1 MPTTIPFDP
10 ALVLGNIVD
19 PKKITALEAIA
30 TAQEPID
37 SSQQKLNDL
46 ILSRRSMDMT
56 LQEMVNLGVDA
67 EHLDKLTEEIKT
79 LTDTMANAAV
89 ELGEAVVK
97 AEGDIQK
104 ARAEAGQI
112 KINDAIESPI
122 DYNKS
127 ALKQLPLSSDT
138 MTLNVQFFRK
148 ETEDDRSSAYA
159 NSIAT
164 YVSAQCS
171 GFLSPSVSPTLAAS
185 AKKAVESQSTRHGT
199 QGTLVI
205 TANCTHRQAEVW
217 APFILDAE
225 KGVRAW
231 NATYPSDQINV
242 TDAASVKDAIEGKP
256 GDPMYLLSGATYGS
270 SFIGLVHISLTED
283 SASSQS
289 SSALSAAMS
298 TTVSEHLCLEN
309 FSGKFGL
316 DGSTSDNLKRLLSS
330 SELESH
336 CSLITAGIIPNITSD
351 TVATTVQTLKPDPT
365 EIMGQLAA
373 IQGSSDTDVKS
384 LSASAA
390 KAKAGEQFMELNNA
404 YIANSVSAL
413 GKIDTANNKVI
424 DTNSLMIAMEDYVT
438 QARAG
443 TAGVPINFF
452 LKPVTKNQLAEAY
465 LYKFYGNEF
474 EGASSGDDDPT
485 K

>member
-171 GFLSPSVSPTLAAS
+171 GFLSPSVSTTLAAS

-217 APFILDAE
+217 APLFSTPR
-225 KGVRAW
+225 RA
-231 NATYPSDQINV
+231 
-242 TDAASVKDAIEGKP
+242 
-256 GDPMYLLSGATYGS
+256 SGLGTRP
-270 SFIGLVHISLTED
+270 TP
-283 SASSQS
+283 Q
-289 SSALSAAMS
+289 
-298 TTVSEHLCLEN
+298 TR
-309 FSGKFGL
+309 
-316 DGSTSDNLKRLLSS
+316 STSPMPR
-330 SELESH
+330 
-336 CSLITAGIIPNITSD
+336 
-351 TVATTVQTLKPDPT
+351 
-365 EIMGQLAA
+365 
-373 IQGSSDTDVKS
+373 
-384 LSASAA
+384 
-390 KAKAGEQFMELNNA
+390 
-404 YIANSVSAL
+404 
-413 GKIDTANNKVI
+413 
-424 DTNSLMIAMEDYVT
+424 
-438 QARAG
+438 R
-443 TAGVPINFF
+443 
-452 LKPVTKNQLAEAY
+452 
-465 LYKFYGNEF
+465 
-474 EGASSGDDDPT
+474 
-485 K
+485 

>member
-171 GFLSPSVSPTLAAS
+171 GFLSPRCPRPSPPAPRKRSSRRAPGTGRRAHWSLPRTARTARPRS
-185 AKKAVESQSTRHGT
+185 GLLYSRRREGRPGLERDLPLRPDQRHRCR
-199 QGTLVI
+199 V
-205 TANCTHRQAEVW
+205 
-217 APFILDAE
+217 
-225 KGVRAW
+225 
-231 NATYPSDQINV
+231 
-242 TDAASVKDAIEGKP
+242 
-256 GDPMYLLSGATYGS
+256 
-270 SFIGLVHISLTED
+270 
-283 SASSQS
+283 
-289 SSALSAAMS
+289 
-298 TTVSEHLCLEN
+298 
-309 FSGKFGL
+309 
-316 DGSTSDNLKRLLSS
+316 
-330 SELESH
+330 
-336 CSLITAGIIPNITSD
+336 
-351 TVATTVQTLKPDPT
+351 
-365 EIMGQLAA
+365 
-373 IQGSSDTDVKS
+373 
-384 LSASAA
+384 
-390 KAKAGEQFMELNNA
+390 GERR
-404 YIANSVSAL
+404 
-413 GKIDTANNKVI
+413 D
-424 DTNSLMIAMEDYVT
+424 
-438 QARAG
+438 
-443 TAGVPINFF
+443 
-452 LKPVTKNQLAEAY
+452 
-465 LYKFYGNEF
+465 
-474 EGASSGDDDPT
+474 
-485 K
+485 